1 MPLQTLQK
9 HTPQNWRETIVGLYS
24 NNLAYNYIC
33 VHVSIYIYEIDMYMR
48 YIAHFKLFLKVF
60 VNKISQLG
68 EFRPQ
73 KSPVELVKSEISK
86 KNAGDLGQIET
97 SISDGMSLVYLV
109 IRIREK
115 FPDRKAC
122 WICET

>member
-1 MPLQTLQK
+1 
-9 HTPQNWRETIVGLYS
+9 
-24 NNLAYNYIC
+24 
-33 VHVSIYIYEIDMYMR
+33 MYMR

-86 KNAGDLGQIET
+86 NSAGDLGQIET

-115 FPDRKAC
+115 FPDLC
-122 WICET
+122 MLDMWNIVTIYSTCL